1 MITEAIILTGGLGT
15 RLQPVVPDLP
25 KSLAPVAGKPF
36 LGYLLDYAKQEG
48 IEKFI
53 FASGYKTEQVESF
66 VKGYLPA
73 GSYQFSVEDKPLG
86 TGGALYK
93 ACSLASSDNVI
104 VLNADTFFAVSF
116 LHLTIVHELRKAAC
130 TMALKPMKEIDRYG
144 VVTVEKQVVIG
155 FSEKDY
161 HGTGLINGG
170 VYALALAP
178 FLQKSFSP
186 VFSFE
191 KDYLEKMYGS
201 RQILGLVSDAYF
213 IDIGIP
219 EDYQRAQTELVRE
232 SRKPVAENIRAKT

>member
-1 MITEAIILTGGLGT
+1 MITEAIILAGGLGT
-15 RLQPVVPDLP
+15 RLQSVVPDLP

-53 FASGYKTEQVESF
+53 FASGHKSDQVESF
-66 VKGYLPA
+66 VKEYLPK
-73 GSYQFSVEDKPLG
+73 GSYLFSVEDKPLG

-93 ACSLASSDNVI
+93 ACGLASSANVM
-104 VLNADTFFAVSF
+104 VLNADTFFGVSF
-116 LHLTIVHELRKAAC
+116 LHLSIVHELRKAAC

-144 VVTVEKQVVIG
+144 VVTVEKQVVVG
-155 FSEKDY
+155 FSEKNY

-170 VYALALAP
+170 VYALSKEA
-178 FLQKSFSP
+178 FLRQSFSP
-186 VFSFE
+186 AFSFE
-191 KDYLEKMYGS
+191 KDYLEKVYGS

-219 EDYQRAQTELVRE
+219 EDFQRAQTELVQE
-232 SRKPVAENIRAKT
+232 SNAHAPQSPVKS

>member
-1 MITEAIILTGGLGT
+1 MITEAIILAGGLGT
-15 RLQPVVPDLP
+15 RLQPVVANLP

-66 VKGYLPA
+66 VKEYLPA

-93 ACSLASSDNVI
+93 ACSLVSSANAI
-104 VLNADTFFAVSF
+104 VLNADTFFGVSF
-116 LHLTIVHELRKAAC
+116 LHLTIIHELRKAAC

-144 VVTVEKQVVIG
+144 VVNVEKQVVVG
-155 FSEKDY
+155 FSEKNY

-170 VYALALAP
+170 VYALAIAP

-191 KDYLEKMYGS
+191 KDYLEKVYSS

-232 SRKPVAENIRAKT
+232 SKPLSQIVQ